1 MPNTTVTKGRDADL
15 LSIPEAAALPGLSAE
30 TAYRLARRGEL
41 PGAVKLGRSWL
52 ISRPRLLAHFTET
65 AAHDR
70 WVWADWCPMSRS
82 TAHPPASHQSEPH
95 PVISSEMSLGVKG
108 CQTLRSTTAISVSLA
123 DPPFHRNARFKGL
136 SFSTSIA

>member
-1 MPNTTVTKGRDADL
+1 VPNTTVTKGRDADL

-70 WVWADWCPMSRS
+70 WVWADTSDSSLTFWPCLARQFGMLTVTTKNTDLLGRIEERRYISYTLYLLGTSYIFWRS
-82 TAHPPASHQSEPH
+82 
-95 PVISSEMSLGVKG
+95 
-108 CQTLRSTTAISVSLA
+108 
-123 DPPFHRNARFKGL
+123 
-136 SFSTSIA
+136 